1 MPRLAPTVNDWSDK
15 RSHARG
21 FCSHAATLT
30 WFNWFGFISS
40 HTIATLEAPR
50 EIKEGLLEYFLFRRS
65 SIFRF
70 IARLPASLLQRMAE
84 NNPSPFV
91 VRSQRNRR
99 RPPASSTI
107 AAAAI
112 SNAETLRVDET
123 KLEASDRNSLCH
135 DSHGK
140 LRLVHK
146 DEHLGYFS
154 TR

>member
-1 MPRLAPTVNDWSDK
+1 
-15 RSHARG
+15 
-21 FCSHAATLT
+21 
-30 WFNWFGFISS
+30 
-40 HTIATLEAPR
+40 
-50 EIKEGLLEYFLFRRS
+50 
-65 SIFRF
+65 
-70 IARLPASLLQRMAE
+70 MAE

-107 AAAAI
+107 TGGAVSHAGA
-112 SNAETLRVDET
+112 LQVDET

-140 LRLVHK
+140 LLLVDK